1 MKDCKVN
8 ILGTEYH
15 IEFKELEDDGIDGY
29 CDYSS
34 KHIVM
39 RSDNVYELEDFEWLQ
54 KKQLRHEIIHEF
66 MAESG
71 LQANW
76 EHETQFGHE
85 ETVVDWFAIQCPK
98 IFAVFMQLGLI
109 EISATTLTV
118 DLNFSS
124 KELMKSLSGVN
135 YKFGES
141 KCRRE

>member
-1 MKDCKVN
+1 MKDKVN

-15 IEFKELEDDGIDGY
+15 IEFKELEDAGIDGY

-34 KHIVM
+34 KHIVI
-39 RSDNVYELEDFEWLQ
+39 RSDNSNKIEDFEWLQ
-54 KKQLRHEIIHEF
+54 KKQLRHEIIHAF

-76 EHETQFGHE
+76 EHETKFGHE
-85 ETVVDWFAIQCPK
+85 ETVVDWFAVQSPK
-98 IFAVFMQLGLI
+98 IFAVFIQLGLV
-109 EISATTLTV
+109 EVSTTALTV
-118 DLNFSS
+118 DLNFCS

-135 YKFGES
+135 EKFGES

>member
-8 ILGTEYH
+8 ILGSEYN
-15 IEFKELEDDGIDGY
+15 IEYKEMKDAGIDGY

-34 KHIVM
+34 KHIVI
-39 RSDNVYELEDFEWLQ
+39 RSDNANKIENFEWLQ
-54 KKQLRHEIIHEF
+54 KKQLRHEIIHAF

-85 ETVVDWFAIQCPK
+85 ETVVDWFAIQSPK

-109 EISATTLTV
+109 EVSTTALTV
-118 DLNFSS
+118 DLNFCS
-124 KELMKSLSGVN
+124 KDLMKALSGVN
-135 YKFGES
+135 KKFGES